1 MQRRTFWL
9 VLLVGFYTMDSETQ
23 VNCNHTD
30 CWGYCANFTH
40 RSVAKT
46 ECCMRRYSQGITNWN
61 IFKATQTLES
71 ILEETEVNQITN
83 ISVPYLVALLQKPPN
98 DSRSIEI
105 YANSTQATSDVDVS
119 NRAVRVQLPAELHA
133 GLNSNIVF
141 CMIQMPDNI
150 SLPGLPN
157 LSDNRLV
164 GVSVGRTVAGL
175 KPRVNITMSIAS
187 SINESLKPQCVFL
200 NMTSGD
206 VSTRGCEVVEYNQ
219 TYVTCSCDHLTYFGV
234 LLVSADLSQKD
245 AEILFYITYIGCG
258 ISLFALVVT
267 VVLFITK
274 RKLRAD
280 DSKKIHISLAVAL
293 ILLNVHF
300 LSSQAA
306 AASSSTELCL
316 YVALLLHYSLLA
328 SFTWMALEGF
338 HLYLLLVKVFNVY
351 VRRYLLKL
359 SVVGWGLPAVIVS
372 VVAIINK
379 DIYGRTSVDSS
390 NRTEICYITD
400 DNVKMVTTVG
410 VFVLVFI
417 FNVIMLGVVIKWF
430 MGVYIR
436 KQRSQSERNAT
447 KNKICTLLVLMVLL
461 GLTWGLIFFSLGQVN
476 TPVLY
481 IFCIVNCLQGFF
493 IFFYFV
499 LTLKNTKDSA
509 TMPSTDI
516 QSHCPKT

>member
-1 MQRRTFWL
+1 
-9 VLLVGFYTMDSETQ
+9 MDSETQ
-23 VNCNHTD
+23 VNCKHTD
-30 CWGYCANFTH
+30 CWGNCTNFPP

-46 ECCMRRYSQGITNWN
+46 ECCMRRYSQWITKWN

-71 ILEETEVNQITN
+71 ILEETEVDQITN
-83 ISVPYLVALLQKPPN
+83 ISVPGLVALLQKPPN

-119 NRAVRVQLPAELHA
+119 NRVVRVQLPAELPA

-157 LSDNRLV
+157 LSDNRLA

-200 NMTSGD
+200 NTTSGD
-206 VSTRGCEVVEYNQ
+206 VSTQGCEMVEYNQ
-219 TYVTCSCDHLTYFGV
+219 TYITCSCDHLTYFGV
-234 LLVSADLSQKD
+234 LLVSADLSPKD
-245 AEILFYITYIGCG
+245 AEILFYITYIGCS

-390 NRTEICYITD
+390 NRTEVCYITD

-430 MGVYIR
+430 MGLYIR